1 MMYPSEC
8 IAVLDACVL
17 YPAPLRDL
25 LLSLAGEGLYRPK
38 WSAEIQEEWLRNLLV
53 NRPDLTEAQLS
64 ATVQAMNRAFPDAVR
79 WRIINRIDPGHMR
92 CPTLTTDTWWLR
104 PSAPRQDVIVTY
116 NLKDFPDSVTKE
128 FDVKVQHPDI
138 FISNVFDLNPDKAS
152 DAFRKQV
159 KRLRNPPRTFAEV
172 LDTLRKAELKL
183 VTERLTDIC

>member
-64 ATVQAMNRAFPDAVR
+64 ATVQAMNRAFPDATVENHR
-79 WRIINRIDPGHMR
+79 SLIQGISLPDPDDRHVVAAAIR
-92 CPTLTTDTWWLR
+92 
-104 PSAPRQDVIVTY
+104 AKADVIVTY

-138 FISNVFDLNPDKAS
+138 FISNVFDLNPDKAL